1 MFCALFIQYIVTYL
15 YKFKGGGDEYEEIDS
30 IDFNKRSN
38 VDSML
43 EYALKRGRNNEYFF
57 HKFQYLE

>member
-1 MFCALFIQYIVTYL
+1 MTDL

-30 IDFNKRSN
+30 IDFNKQRK

-43 EYALKRGRNNEYFF
+43 ECALKRGRNNEYFF